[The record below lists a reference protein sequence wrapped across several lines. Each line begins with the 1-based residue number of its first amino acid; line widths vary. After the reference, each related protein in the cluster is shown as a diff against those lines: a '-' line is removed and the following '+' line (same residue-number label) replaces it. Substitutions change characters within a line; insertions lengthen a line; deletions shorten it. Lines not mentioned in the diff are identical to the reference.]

1 MALSFSCLL
10 FQTANLSY
18 PSIRECL
25 LCKERAWSK
34 SPSQPMDIHFQ
45 CVSWPIFVFTK
56 GEKGERRFSMI
67 SDEDRF
73 VSVIKWLPL
82 VLCLLGASCKANWCG
97 LLLCFQAP
105 RASWAGFLL
114 SLCNVFLLSLP
125 KLQICRA
132 DIITLNNQ
140 ASQVLQAK
148 QPEWRDGT
156 WGGAEGLAGGVQHCN
171 FISLL

>member
-1 MALSFSCLL
+1 
-10 FQTANLSY
+10 
-18 PSIRECL
+18 
-25 LCKERAWSK
+25 
-34 SPSQPMDIHFQ
+34 MDIYFQ
-45 CVSWPIFVFTK
+45 CVFWPLFVFTK
-56 GEKGERRFSMI
+56 REKGERWFSMI

-114 SLCNVFLLSLP
+114 SLCNVFLLSLS
-125 KLQICRA
+125 KLQICRV

-148 QPEWRDGT
+148 LPEWRDGT
-156 WGGAEGLAGGVQHCN
+156 WGGAKDLAGGVQCCN
-171 FISLL
+171 FISLLKKKSSVEMFPGN